1 MDSIEKL
8 NAAITLIEE
17 ARGVPLS
24 ASCVVHRGEILEI
37 LDGARVALP
46 TDLDQ
51 AIEIISSRDL
61 IIEEARTSADH
72 LIATARE
79 DVSRMVEQTAIVQS
93 ARDEAQRILDDA
105 RALADEER
113 AEVAREIHDL
123 GEGVGPREFLPE
135 QGHEAEDPEGPGARA
150 EEAVVETERKPEG
163 PAEEG
168 GVDPRL
174 RRLRTQPRAQ
184 GHVDHDGEQH
194 PWDDPSERVVPDQGE
209 RPRSGHRAEERE
221 RGSQADLRPADQPGT
236 GVAAHGDDRAAGAL
250 RLVGAEREL
259 RRQAGPE

>member
-51 AIEIISSRDL
+51 AIEIISAREN
-61 IIEEARTSADH
+61 IIEEARTSAEH

-79 DVSRMVEQTAIVQS
+79 DVARMVEQTAIVQA

-105 RALADEER
+105 RALAEEER
-113 AEVAREIHDL
+113 AEVESYIDGRLATLEVIL
-123 GEGVGPREFLPE
+123 NKTM
-135 QGHEAEDPEGPGARA
+135 
-150 EEAVVETERKPEG
+150 EAVARG
-163 PAEEG
+163 
-168 GVDPRL
+168 
-174 RRLRTQPRAQ
+174 
-184 GHVDHDGEQH
+184 
-194 PWDDPSERVVPDQGE
+194 
-209 RPRSGHRAEERE
+209 RE
-221 RGSQADLRPADQPGT
+221 RLEGAGDKDVLSQLS
-236 GVAAHGDDRAAGAL
+236 
-250 RLVGAEREL
+250 EEK
-259 RRQAGPE
+259 

>member
-51 AIEIISSRDL
+51 AIEIIAAREN
-61 IIEEARTSADH
+61 IIEEARTSAEH

-79 DVSRMVEQTAIVQS
+79 DVSRMVEQTAIVQA

-113 AEVAREIHDL
+113 AEVETYIDGRLATLEVIL
-123 GEGVGPREFLPE
+123 NKTM
-135 QGHEAEDPEGPGARA
+135 
-150 EEAVVETERKPEG
+150 EAVARG
-163 PAEEG
+163 
-168 GVDPRL
+168 
-174 RRLRTQPRAQ
+174 
-184 GHVDHDGEQH
+184 
-194 PWDDPSERVVPDQGE
+194 
-209 RPRSGHRAEERE
+209 RE
-221 RGSQADLRPADQPGT
+221 RLEGAGDKDVLSQLS
-236 GVAAHGDDRAAGAL
+236 
-250 RLVGAEREL
+250 EEK
-259 RRQAGPE
+259 

>member
-46 TDLDQ
+46 PDLDQ
-51 AIEIISSRDL
+51 AIEIIAARER
-61 IIEEARTSADH
+61 IIEEARTSAEH

-79 DVSRMVEQTAIVQS
+79 DVARMVEQTAIVQA

-113 AEVAREIHDL
+113 AEVESYIDGRLATLEVIL
-123 GEGVGPREFLPE
+123 NKTM
-135 QGHEAEDPEGPGARA
+135 
-150 EEAVVETERKPEG
+150 EAVARG
-163 PAEEG
+163 
-168 GVDPRL
+168 
-174 RRLRTQPRAQ
+174 
-184 GHVDHDGEQH
+184 
-194 PWDDPSERVVPDQGE
+194 
-209 RPRSGHRAEERE
+209 RE
-221 RGSQADLRPADQPGT
+221 RLEGAGDKDVLSQLS
-236 GVAAHGDDRAAGAL
+236 
-250 RLVGAEREL
+250 EEK
-259 RRQAGPE
+259 